1 MRLTPFV
8 RKWNPYRAL
17 LPLHPPGRVDARQNN
32 EQQLLWRQLL
42 QQQVHSAYTFLGVVG
57 STYHSE
63 SACTFLGVVRST
75 NHSESACTFLGVV
88 GSTHHS
94 ESACTF
100 LGVVG
105 STNHS
110 ECTHGF
116 THTSSPAASE
126 QELQQ
131 LVEAV
136 VKRYHLFFE
145 ICFISKSRASA
156 TGLQQRVWVVRWG
169 G

>member
-88 GSTHHS
+88 GST
-94 ESACTF
+94 
-100 LGVVG
+100 
-105 STNHS
+105 NHS

>member
-1 MRLTPFV
+1 VPLVKPMRLTPFV

-110 ECTHGF
+110 ESACTFLSVVGSTNH
-116 THTSSPAASE
+116 SE
-126 QELQQ
+126 S
-131 LVEAV
+131 ACM
-136 VKRYHLFFE
+136 HLSE
-145 ICFISKSRASA
+145 CSREHMP
-156 TGLQQRVWVVRWG
+156 
-169 G
+169 